1 MFEKEAKKHKEEFI
15 TAYISVGGGM
25 KAADMIGAQKEQ
37 SYQEGAEFGYNKV
50 NEWHYLQDN
59 PSDLPKNREKV
70 LLLVK
75 LNDKWNRTEVLIGYR
90 DFGDCLGEYCKDWGY
105 FEPIKNIFYD
115 FVDGEEVIAWKEIVP
130 PKEIKDN

>member
-1 MFEKEAKKHKEEFI
+1 MFGFVWIVGMKRSRNMFEKELEEYKNQPKWKGKIFMKDEEI
-15 TAYISVGGGM
+15 CFKDGM
-25 KAADMIGAQKEQ
+25 EL
-37 SYQEGAEFGYNKV
+37 GYNKA

-90 DFGDCLGEYCKDWGY
+90 DFGDCLGEYCKD
-105 FEPIKNIFYD
+105 
-115 FVDGEEVIAWKEIVP
+115 
-130 PKEIKDN
+130 